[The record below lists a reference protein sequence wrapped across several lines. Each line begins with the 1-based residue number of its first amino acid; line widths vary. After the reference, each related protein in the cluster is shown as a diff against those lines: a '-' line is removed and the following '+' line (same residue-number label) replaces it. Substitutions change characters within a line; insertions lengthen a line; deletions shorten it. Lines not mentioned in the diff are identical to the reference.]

1 MNMGI
6 DEIIVGLDI
15 GSRKVC
21 TVVGE
26 LGEDDQ
32 IEIIGIGTAPS
43 LGIRKGLIIDLDQAI
58 QSVKESIES
67 AERMAGIRINSAFIS
82 IAGSHITSVNSK
94 GVIAISGESPEIT

>member
-15 GSRKVC
+15 GSGKVC

-43 LGIRKGLIIDLDQAI
+43 LGIRKGVIIDLDQAI
-58 QSVKESIES
+58 QSVKESIVN
-67 AERMAGIRINSAFIS
+67 AERMAGIRINSAFVS
-82 IAGSHITSVNSK
+82 IAGSHITLSL
-94 GVIAISGESPEIT
+94 IHISEPTRPY